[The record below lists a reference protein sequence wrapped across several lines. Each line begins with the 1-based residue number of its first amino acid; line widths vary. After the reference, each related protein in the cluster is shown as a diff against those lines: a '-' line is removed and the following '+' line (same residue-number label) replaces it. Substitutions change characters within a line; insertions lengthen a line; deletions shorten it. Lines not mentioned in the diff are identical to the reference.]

1 MEKNMHFIILSSIYA
16 HQNANSIFFAIFL
29 IGWRAYMKWKS
40 CENMNNKYNQK
51 FQQLLDKKN
60 ENDSVCIF
68 TLDRLKN
75 DLTRFFWRCQYY
87 CTSDF
92 FTEILLPPTTFYRDI
107 QTFQNSIPICACLNF
122 EVRFSFE
129 FSKHIVN
136 P

>member
-1 MEKNMHFIILSSIYA
+1 
-16 HQNANSIFFAIFL
+16 
-29 IGWRAYMKWKS
+29 
-40 CENMNNKYNQK
+40 MNNKYNQK

-75 DLTRFFWRCQYY
+75 DLTRFLEDVSITALQIFLLKFY
-87 CTSDF
+87 C
-92 FTEILLPPTTFYRDI
+92 PPQHFNRDI
-107 QTFQNSIPICACLNF
+107 QTFQNSIPVCACLNF